1 MVWDRMVEW
10 YDGKKL
16 ARILLAHVEALQRA
30 WWTKKASLR
39 AKVNK
44 WDEEKRKEE
53 RESGIRAKKY
63 VVLDHFGK
71 ELRTCCLAD
80 LIG

>member
-1 MVWDRMVEW
+1 VVD
-10 YDGKKL
+10 
-16 ARILLAHVEALQRA
+16 
-30 WWTKKASLR
+30 KKASLG

-44 WDEEKRKEE
+44 WGEEKRKEE

-71 ELRTCCLAD
+71 ELRACYLAD